1 MLVPAAILLFVVAT
15 ILVFT
20 IRRRRSRRMEDGLL
34 VSDWSQDQVYLAQFP
49 PSPRVR
55 SISPFALKLETWL
68 RLAKIPY
75 KNVYT
80 RKFSK
85 ASHTIPYIEL
95 NGEQISDSNR
105 IMETLRSQFSAEVDL
120 GLTTQQTATDHALT
134 SMIENHTA
142 QVRHHSGW
150 GSLLGVLSP
159 PTFSGDWVSPWC
171 LQSSNIIK

>member
-1 MLVPAAILLFVVAT
+1 
-15 ILVFT
+15 
-20 IRRRRSRRMEDGLL
+20 MEDILL
-34 VSDWSQDQVYLAQFP
+34 VSDWRQDQVYLAQFP

-75 KNVYT
+75 QNVYT
-80 RKFSK
+80 RKFSR

-105 IMETLRSQFSAEVDL
+105 IMERLRSQFSADLDL
-120 GLTTQQTATDHALT
+120 GLTAVQEATDHGLT

-142 QVRHHSGW
+142 QV
-150 GSLLGVLSP
+150 SLLSV
-159 PTFSGDWVSPWC
+159 FSRC
-171 LQSSNIIK
+171 LQSTNIIS

>member
-1 MLVPAAILLFVVAT
+1 MLVPAAILLFVVVT

-20 IRRRRSRRMEDGLL
+20 VSRRRKRKMEDSLL

-105 IMETLRSQFSAEVDL
+105 IMETLRSQFQAEVDL
-120 GLTTQQTATDHALT
+120 GLTTQQLATDHALT

-142 QVRHHSGW
+142 QVRPHKGW
-150 GSLLGVLSP
+150 GSLLGVLS
-159 PTFSGDWVSPWC
+159 VH
-171 LQSSNIIK
+171 QH

>member
-1 MLVPAAILLFVVAT
+1 MLVPAVLLLLVVTT

-20 IRRRRSRRMEDGLL
+20 IRRSRRKRLEDGLL
-34 VSDWSQDQVYLAQFP
+34 VTDWSQGQVYLAQFP

-80 RKFSK
+80 RRFSK

-105 IMETLRSQFSAEVDL
+105 IMETLRSQFTAEVDL
-120 GLTTQQTATDHALT
+120 GLTSQQTATDHALI

-142 QVRHHSGW
+142 QVRPH
-150 GSLLGVLSP
+150 
-159 PTFSGDWVSPWC
+159 
-171 LQSSNIIK
+171 

>member
-1 MLVPAAILLFVVAT
+1 
-15 ILVFT
+15 
-20 IRRRRSRRMEDGLL
+20 MEDGLL

-75 KNVYT
+75 QNVYT
-80 RKFSK
+80 RKFSR

-105 IMETLRSQFSAEVDL
+105 IMERLRSQFSADLDL
-120 GLTTQQTATDHALT
+120 GLTAVQAATDHGLT

-142 QVRHHSGW
+142 QVRGRGDHHYH
-150 GSLLGVLSP
+150 GVNYND
-159 PTFSGDWVSPWC
+159 G
-171 LQSSNIIK
+171 QSINSERGGRRVGI

>member
-1 MLVPAAILLFVVAT
+1 
-15 ILVFT
+15 
-20 IRRRRSRRMEDGLL
+20 MEDILL
-34 VSDWSQDQVYLAQFP
+34 VSDWRRDQVYLAQFP

-80 RKFSK
+80 RKFSR

-105 IMETLRSQFSAEVDL
+105 IMERLRSQFSADLDL
-120 GLTTQQTATDHALT
+120 GLTAVQAATDHGLT

-142 QVRHHSGW
+142 QV
-150 GSLLGVLSP
+150 SLLSVFSRLFSP
-159 PTFSGDWVSPWC
+159 PT
-171 LQSSNIIK
+171 SSVN